1 MAIGPHDE
9 QACLR
14 LVHVLQEHLSGRCR
28 GDEGM
33 RLGYHVV
40 PLQEGYSALDAEVCL
55 LLMRIDTYDMHFV
68 SLVQFYSLEHL

>member
-40 PLQEGYSALDAEVCL
+40 PLQEGYGARDAEVRL
-55 LLMRIDTYDMHFV
+55 LLMGIDTYDMHF
-68 SLVQFYSLEHL
+68 LDFVQFDSLEHL